1 MLQPSEHPTALL
13 CTRSNILPRWEPQA
27 WTQTAQL
34 AVQALTIA
42 GTHHTRTRRSL
53 PQTSPRSRTLSSAFR
68 QNSAAVTQLGSLRH
82 GCRSLPRGHT
92 CCCRTASAQTPRKA
106 PSDEF
111 ANRQTNPPRFGPK
124 PQLLRFHGRPLRDRP
139 SQPPLPAGT
148 RRCAGRPPSPH
159 LPAVSAPV
167 TAVSCPSCAPR
178 SMAARRERAPGLNH
192 GRRRPHQCSVKWNQ
206 LSREAKYVKLK
217 CSMMK

>member
-42 GTHHTRTRRSL
+42 GTHHTRTRRAL
-53 PQTSPRSRTLSSAFR
+53 PQTSPRSRTLRSAFR

-111 ANRQTNPPRFGPK
+111 AIGRRTLPGSVLNPNFCASTGGRFETAPLSPHF
-124 PQLLRFHGRPLRDRP
+124 PQAPGAARD
-139 SQPPLPAGT
+139 
-148 RRCAGRPPSPH
+148 GRPPRTYRP
-159 LPAVSAPV
+159 SAP
-167 TAVSCPSCAPR
+167 R
-178 SMAARRERAPGLNH
+178 
-192 GRRRPHQCSVKWNQ
+192 
-206 LSREAKYVKLK
+206 
-217 CSMMK
+217 